1 MSSTQTNPIMT
12 TANFIG
18 AEAGHGRHPSFSLFF
33 RLYATAKW
41 TLLWLPRFW
50 KARSQLA
57 CLAAMSECERRDI
70 GLTGCD
76 IEYAFALPVDR
87 DPTEML
93 AQVAADRR
101 LRREH

>member
-1 MSSTQTNPIMT
+1 MSSTETNAMT
-12 TANFIG
+12 TTDHSIG
-18 AEAGHGRHPSFSLFF
+18 AETGYRRHALVSLF
-33 RLYATAKW
+33 RMYEAVKW

-70 GLTGCD
+70 GLTSCD
-76 IEYAFALPVDR
+76 LENAFALPVDR

-93 AQVAADRR
+93 AQVATDRR